1 MTTHGPQF
9 TFKVLLV
16 GDGGVGKTT
25 FCERHLTG
33 KFTKTYNPTLGC
45 DVYILSFNS
54 NYGVIKFNVW
64 DLAGQEKFG
73 GLEETYLNGA
83 KAIIGMCDLTSKISF
98 KSLEHWYNK
107 CASSEDLLKVSC
119 GNKYDINNH
128 KINNDDKIKLKDKW
142 SQYYDV
148 SAKSNYNYEKPF
160 LYLSQKLT
168 GFNDL
173 MFI

>member
-1 MTTHGPQF
+1 MTTSEHYYE
-9 TFKVLLV
+9 FKVLLV

-33 KFTKTYNPTLGC
+33 KFTKEYNPTLGC
-45 DVYILSFNS
+45 EVYILSFNT

-107 CASSEDLLKVSC
+107 FTSYEDLLKVSC
-119 GNKYDINNH
+119 GNKYDISNH
-128 KINNDDKIKLKDKW
+128 KLNEDDKIKLKNKW
-142 SQYYDV
+142 VEYIDISC
-148 SAKSNYNYEKPF
+148 KSKFNCKKPF
-160 LYLSQKLT
+160 IYLSQKLT